1 MKERGKSAKETKK
14 MPSHPSSPSSGKGS
28 ELLMELVMGH
38 MTFHVSATC
47 ANLAQADNDQT

>member
-1 MKERGKSAKETKK
+1 
-14 MPSHPSSPSSGKGS
+14 MPGEPISPSPRKGS

-38 MTFHVSATC
+38 VASRVSATC